1 MKDLKK
7 SYFEYNKNL
16 LIKRSAIGCI
26 LAIFLVPA
34 GISLD
39 YFMYRSLLSEFVLI
53 RLFCSLLLV
62 PALLIHYTKIGKK
75 YITLLVF
82 AWMIIIQASMCYM
95 IATSNDYYLSTYYA
109 GLNLVILGV
118 GLLLPFSALEVLIFC
133 FITTIFY
140 IVSATYGVE
149 ITNYRILFNN
159 LYFIVLTSIISIT
172 ASYFSTKSR
181 LREFKLSYNLKTANE
196 KLENSNDKLTN
207 ANEELKTVNIKL
219 ISTQAQLIQSE
230 KISAMGHLSAGI
242 LHEINNPLN
251 YTIAA
256 VRIVKMDDK
265 IIGDEDL
272 KDTVADIEEGM
283 NRIKNIVSDL
293 HNFSHPEE
301 AGKYNQFAIA
311 DAIESSVRFTAAE
324 CKDIEKIID
333 VPKDLM
339 VSGAKTHI
347 VQILINLITN
357 ACKAIAKAG
366 NAKAENGGIIK
377 IWTEQKNNRVIIF
390 VSDNGIGMNE
400 ETLAKVFDPFFTT
413 SEVGKGMGMGLSVS
427 YTIAKNHGGT
437 LSATSKLGDGS
448 VFSFDLSMTN
458 S

>member
-1 MKDLKK
+1 MANLKK
-7 SYFEYNKNL
+7 SYFEYDKEL
-16 LIKRSAIGCI
+16 RVRRSIVGCI
-26 LAIFLVPA
+26 LVATLVPA

-39 YFMYRSLLSEFVLI
+39 YFIYPKFLIEFTKVRLL
-53 RLFCSLLLV
+53 CSLMVLV
-62 PALLIHYTKIGKK
+62 IMALHYTKIGKSYIK
-75 YITLLVF
+75 YLTF
-82 AWMIIIQASMCYM
+82 FWMIIVQIIMCYM
-95 IATSNDYYLSTYYA
+95 ILVTNKYISSYYA
-109 GLNLVILGV
+109 GLNLVVLGV
-118 GLLLPFSALEVLIFC
+118 GILLPLSALEISVFC
-133 FITTIFY
+133 IVTIIFY
-140 IVSATYGVE
+140 SFSATYLILE
-149 ITNYRILFNN
+149 IDYNILFNN
-159 LYFIVLTSIISIT
+159 LYFLVLTGIISTT
-172 ASYFSTKSR
+172 ASYFNSKR
-181 LREFKLSYNLKTANE
+181 RFREFQLNHNLKTSNE
-196 KLENSNDKLTN
+196 ELEKSNDKLTS
-207 ANEELKTVNIKL
+207 AIEELKTTNIKL

-230 KISAMGHLSAGI
+230 KINAMGNLSAGI

-265 IIGDEDL
+265 IITDEDL

-283 NRIKNIVSDL
+283 TRIKNIVSDL
-293 HNFSHPEE
+293 HSFAHPEE
-301 AGKYNQFAIA
+301 AGKYNQFAIT

-366 NAKAENGGIIK
+366 NEKGIIK
-377 IWTEQKNNRVIIF
+377 IWTEQKNNRIIIS

-437 LSATSKLGDGS
+437 LSATSKLGIGS
-448 VFSFDLSMTN
+448 IFSFDLPI
-458 S
+458 